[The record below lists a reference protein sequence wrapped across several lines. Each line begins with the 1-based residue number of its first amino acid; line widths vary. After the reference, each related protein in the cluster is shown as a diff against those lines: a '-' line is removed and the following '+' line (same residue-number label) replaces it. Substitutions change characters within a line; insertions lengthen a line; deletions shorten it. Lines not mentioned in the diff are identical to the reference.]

1 MAFEEETLRVG
12 GVDVVMLTAGSG
24 PPLMFWHGAGTFTG
38 FDFALPWAQHFRV
51 MIPFHPGFGLSGDD
65 LSISSTHDYVV
76 HYLELLDH
84 LGLDQINLV
93 GFSMGGWLAATF
105 ASEHSHRLRK
115 LVLVAPAGL
124 PVPEHPTLD
133 LLSVPPEDLPM
144 MLAHDFNV
152 VLPHLPKGEDPGFA
166 AAGKREIE
174 SLARIASAGPTD
186 PKLLR
191 RLHRIRV
198 PTLLLWGAED
208 RVIPAGQL
216 PAWAGL
222 IPGAT
227 IRSFANAGH
236 LLLDESPA
244 AVESVA
250 RFLS

>member
-1 MAFEEETLRVG
+1 
-12 GVDVVMLTAGSG
+12 
-24 PPLMFWHGAGTFTG
+24 
-38 FDFALPWAQHFRV
+38 
-51 MIPFHPGFGLSGDD
+51 LSGDD